1 MELQETHHCIT
12 DDGLFGEKPQA
23 HVPII
28 HHTAETNFKA
38 NLDNKEWEGVGGG
51 EASQAKQAMHRCA
64 IRLWP
69 ADSRTPHPPSAFRP
83 ADKHQEH

>member
-12 DDGLFGEKPQA
+12 DDGLFWEKPQA
-23 HVPII
+23 QMPII

-38 NLDNKEWEGVGGG
+38 NIDNKGGG
-51 EASQAKQAMHRCA
+51 ASQAKQAMHRCA

-69 ADSRTPHPPSAFRP
+69 ADSRTSHPPSAFRP